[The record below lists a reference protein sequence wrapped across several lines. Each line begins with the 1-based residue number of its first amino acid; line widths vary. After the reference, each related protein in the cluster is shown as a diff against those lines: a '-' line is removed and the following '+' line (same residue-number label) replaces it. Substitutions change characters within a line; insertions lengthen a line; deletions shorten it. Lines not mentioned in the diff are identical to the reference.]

1 MTYNYLNY
9 LKSGIESENVT
20 SVLQEVKKYCL
31 DLVRVRTVLIS
42 GMFKISTLKGK
53 TYCYKI
59 NNLILK
65 RELLSIYESAEVEYK
80 KEFLT
85 DNQSMV
91 VELAFE
97 EMLKK
102 IENEY
107 KSLIALHKKKRYYG
121 AAKNERGFLLSAFS
135 SVFDI
140 KRTSDSGAP
149 VYSFLIVLDN
159 FLSPHFSYTT
169 GKFQK
174 RILEEFS
181 SNYYSLSFHS
191 IKVDN
196 NIVLKKDVNKY
207 RDFDYVSNYQS
218 NSVKEYNIP
227 KPILIYLEM
236 LINTFNKSG
245 PAMGFALNTLKNIED
260 CKKLKL
266 FINQYL
272 ILGKIIGEFRIGLD
286 EKYQT
291 DILYKFAREIRRKY
305 PKNIIR
311 TRHPLLNFL
320 KIKIENFSI
329 DELDSIMS
337 FIIKYLS
344 YLEEWTF
351 DKTNKDFKLLNEKL
365 LKDQNFLK
373 NYYEIFNFKW
383 YVNSYNKINFNKLE
397 KFISTR
403 KHRRHLIDSTI
414 NPETDYVMYHLTN
427 DLEFNRIK
435 NDLSEITFSKKKIKN
450 PLETLNSSRC
460 VFSLDK
466 NMTYDYFINC
476 SKLIIAISLQL
487 KKEEIYA
494 KEVYLNVFKKTN
506 LNKIVK
512 NKKTY
517 EEIYEAYLKQEKYNG
532 ELITIYA
539 NRVYFYQN
547 QFFNN

>member
-20 SVLQEVKKYCL
+20 SILQEVKKYCL

-121 AAKNERGFLLSAFS
+121 DAKNERGFLLSAFS

-174 RILEEFS
+174 RILKEFS

-291 DILYKFAREIRRKY
+291 DTLYKFAREIKRKY

-311 TRHPLLNFL
+311 TRH
-320 KIKIENFSI
+320 
-329 DELDSIMS
+329 
-337 FIIKYLS
+337 
-344 YLEEWTF
+344 
-351 DKTNKDFKLLNEKL
+351 
-365 LKDQNFLK
+365 
-373 NYYEIFNFKW
+373 
-383 YVNSYNKINFNKLE
+383 
-397 KFISTR
+397 
-403 KHRRHLIDSTI
+403 H
-414 NPETDYVMYHLTN
+414 
-427 DLEFNRIK
+427 
-435 NDLSEITFSKKKIKN
+435 
-450 PLETLNSSRC
+450 C
-460 VFSLDK
+460 
-466 NMTYDYFINC
+466 
-476 SKLIIAISLQL
+476 
-487 KKEEIYA
+487 
-494 KEVYLNVFKKTN
+494 
-506 LNKIVK
+506 
-512 NKKTY
+512 
-517 EEIYEAYLKQEKYNG
+517 
-532 ELITIYA
+532 
-539 NRVYFYQN
+539 
-547 QFFNN
+547 

>member
-31 DLVRVRTVLIS
+31 DLVRVRTILIS

-65 RELLSIYESAEVEYK
+65 KELLSIYKSAEVEYK

-85 DNQSMV
+85 DNQFMV

-107 KSLIALHKKKRYYG
+107 SLLIDLYKKKRYYG
-121 AAKNERGFLLSAFS
+121 TAKNERGLLLSAFS

-174 RILEEFS
+174 RALEEFN
-181 SNYYSLSFHS
+181 SNYCSLSFHK

-196 NIVLKKDVNKY
+196 KIVEKKDVNKY
-207 RDFDYVSNYQS
+207 RDFNHVSYHKS
-218 NSVKEYNIP
+218 NIEKKYNIP

-236 LINTFNKSG
+236 LVNTFNKSG
-245 PAMGFALNTLKNIED
+245 PAMGFALNTLKNIEN

-272 ILGKIIGEFRIGLD
+272 ILGKIIGEFKIGLD

-291 DILYKFAREIRRKY
+291 DTLYKFAREIRRRY

-311 TRHPLLNFL
+311 TRHPLLSFL
-320 KIKIENFSI
+320 KIKIENFTI
-329 DELDSIMS
+329 DELDNIMS
-337 FIIKYLS
+337 FIMKYFS
-344 YLEEWTF
+344 YLEEWSF
-351 DKTNKDFKLLNEKL
+351 DKVNKDFKLLNEKL

-373 NYYEIFNFKW
+373 NYYEKFSFSW
-383 YVNSYNKINFNKLE
+383 YVNSYKKIDLNRFE
-397 KFISTR
+397 KFIKTR
-403 KHRRHLIDSTI
+403 KHKRHLIVSTI
-414 NPETDYVMYHLTN
+414 NPETDYIMYHLTD
-427 DLEFNRIK
+427 DLEFNKIK
-435 NDLSEITFSKKKIKN
+435 DDLSEITFSEKKIKN

-460 VFSLDK
+460 VFTLTKD
-466 NMTYDYFINC
+466 MTYDYFINC

-517 EEIYEAYLKQEKYNG
+517 EEIYEAYLKQEKHNG
-532 ELITIYA
+532 ELISIYS
-539 NRVYFYQN
+539 NRTYLYM
-547 QFFNN
+547 

>member
-1 MTYNYLNY
+1 MNYNYLNY

-31 DLVRVRTVLIS
+31 DLVRVRTILIS

-65 RELLSIYESAEVEYK
+65 KELLSIYKSAEVEYK

-85 DNQSMV
+85 DNQFMV

-107 KSLIALHKKKRYYG
+107 SLLIALYKKKRYYG
-121 AAKNERGFLLSAFS
+121 TAKNERGLLLSAFS

-174 RILEEFS
+174 RALEEFN
-181 SNYYSLSFHS
+181 SNYCSLSFHK

-196 NIVLKKDVNKY
+196 KIVEKKDVNKY
-207 RDFDYVSNYQS
+207 RDFNYVSDHKS
-218 NSVKEYNIP
+218 NIEKKYNIP

-236 LINTFNKSG
+236 LVNTFNKSG
-245 PAMGFALNTLKNIED
+245 PAMGFALNTLKNIEN

-272 ILGKIIGEFRIGLD
+272 ILGKIIGEFKIGLD

-291 DILYKFAREIRRKY
+291 DTLYKFAREIRRRY

-311 TRHPLLNFL
+311 TRHPLLSFL
-320 KIKIENFSI
+320 KIKIENFTI
-329 DELDSIMS
+329 DELDNIMS
-337 FIIKYLS
+337 FIMKYFS
-344 YLEEWTF
+344 HLEEWTF
-351 DKTNKDFKLLNEKL
+351 NKVNKDFKLLNEKL

-373 NYYEIFNFKW
+373 NYYEKFSFSW
-383 YVNSYNKINFNKLE
+383 YVNSYKKIDLNRFE
-397 KFISTR
+397 KFIKTR
-403 KHRRHLIDSTI
+403 KHKRHLIVSTI
-414 NPETDYVMYHLTN
+414 NPETDYIMYHLTD
-427 DLEFNRIK
+427 DLEFNKIK
-435 NDLSEITFSKKKIKN
+435 DDLSEITFSEKKIKN
-450 PLETLNSSRC
+450 PLETLYSSRC
-460 VFSLDK
+460 VFTLTKD
-466 NMTYDYFINC
+466 MTYDYFINC

-517 EEIYEAYLKQEKYNG
+517 EEIYEAYLKQEKHNG
-532 ELITIYA
+532 ELISIYS
-539 NRVYFYQN
+539 NRTYFYHN
-547 QFFNN
+547 QFFND

>member
-31 DLVRVRTVLIS
+31 DLVRVRTILIS

-65 RELLSIYESAEVEYK
+65 KELLSIYKSAEVEYK

-107 KSLIALHKKKRYYG
+107 SSLIDLYKKKRYYG
-121 AAKNERGFLLSAFS
+121 TAKNERGLLLSAFS

-140 KRTSDSGAP
+140 KRTSNSGAP

-174 RILEEFS
+174 RILEEFN
-181 SNYYSLSFHS
+181 SNYCSLSFHR

-196 NIVLKKDVNKY
+196 KIVEKKDVNKY
-207 RDFDYVSNYQS
+207 RDFNHVSYHKS
-218 NSVKEYNIP
+218 NIEKKYNIP

-245 PAMGFALNTLKNIED
+245 PAMGFALNTLKNIEN

-272 ILGKIIGEFRIGLD
+272 ILGKIIGEFKIGLD

-291 DILYKFAREIRRKY
+291 DTLYKFAREIRRNQ

-320 KIKIENFSI
+320 KIKIENFTI
-329 DELDSIMS
+329 DELDNIMS
-337 FIIKYLS
+337 FIMKYFS
-344 YLEEWTF
+344 HLEEWTF
-351 DKTNKDFKLLNEKL
+351 DKVNKDFKLLNEKL

-373 NYYEIFNFKW
+373 NYYEKFSFSW

-427 DLEFNRIK
+427 DLEFNKIK

-532 ELITIYA
+532 KCITIYA